1 MKLLCIIPS
10 YWPAFQYGGPIYSV
24 HGLNKAMV
32 EKGVDVSVWTTNLG
46 LKDRDDIPLGREV
59 IIDGVRVHYFP
70 IIDSFHY
77 ALSPALMWYMDKRIK
92 DFDVVHIQGIYQ
104 FHSFV
109 GGYFARKYGIP
120 YVLSPRGMFLPEF
133 IKMKGRL
140 KKKIYINLV
149 EKRNLKKADLVHCTT
164 EDEQKGLG
172 DLGISP
178 KRTIVI
184 PNGIPTEEIR
194 GEFKEGTFKEE
205 YNLSGKIT
213 ILFLSRLIW
222 SKGLNILIP
231 AFSKVVSQYRNT
243 HLVLAGPDSEGY
255 RCKVEKWIRDDG
267 IEDFVTFAG
276 FLKDKEKLAALLGSD
291 IFVQPSYSES
301 FGMAAV
307 EAMFA
312 GLPVVLSKKVG
323 IWDVIEKDKCGVI
336 VELTPES
343 IAEGILHL
351 LKNPEERLKMGKRGK
366 ETAKREFSIDNVAE
380 RMINAYNDIVQI

>member
-1 MKLLCIIPS
+1 MKILQIIPH
-10 YWPAFQYGGPIYSV
+10 YLPAYQYGGPIYSV
-24 HGLNKAMV
+24 HNLAKAMV

-46 LKDRDDIPLGREV
+46 LKNRDDVPFGKEV
-59 IIDGVRVHYFP
+59 LIDGVRVFYFP
-70 IIDSFHY
+70 IIGSFHY
-77 ALSPALMWYMDKRIK
+77 AFSPALMRYMDDRIK
-92 DFDVVHIQGIYQ
+92 DFDIVHIQGVYQ
-104 FHSFV
+104 FHSLV
-109 GGYFARKYGIP
+109 AGYFARKYGIP
-120 YVLSPRGMFLPEF
+120 YVLSPRGMLLPAFL
-133 IKMKGRL
+133 KMKGKI

-149 EKRNLKKADLVHCTT
+149 EKKNLKKADLVHCTT
-164 EDEQKGLG
+164 EDEWKGLG
-172 DLGISP
+172 DLGISL

-194 GEFKEGTFKEE
+194 GVPGERTFKEK

-222 SKGLNILIP
+222 SKGLDILIS

-255 RCKVEKWIRDDG
+255 RSKVERWIRDEG
-267 IEDFVTFAG
+267 IEDFVTFTG
-276 FLKDKEKLAALLGSD
+276 FLKDKQKLAALQGSD

-323 IWDVIEKDKCGVI
+323 IWDVIEKDNCGVI
-336 VELTPES
+336 VDLKPES

-351 LKNPEERLKMGKRGK
+351 LRNPEERLKMGERGR
-366 ETAKREFSIDNVAE
+366 ETAIREFSIDNVAE
-380 RMINAYNDIVQI
+380 KMIEAYNDIV

>member
-1 MKLLCIIPS
+1 MKVLQIIPH
-10 YWPAFQYGGPIYSV
+10 YLPAYQYGGPIHSV
-24 HGLNKAMV
+24 HNLSRAMV
-32 EKGVDVSVWTTNLG
+32 GKGVDVSVWTTNLG
-46 LKDRDDIPLGREV
+46 LKDRDDIPLGDEV

-104 FHSFV
+104 FHSLV
-109 GGYFARKYGIP
+109 GGYYARKYGIP
-120 YVLSPRGMFLPEF
+120 YVLSPRGMLLPVFL
-133 IKMKGRL
+133 KMKGKV
-140 KKKIYINLV
+140 KKNIYINLV
-149 EKRNLKKADLVHCTT
+149 EKRNLKEADLVHCTT
-164 EDEQKGLG
+164 EDERKGLG
-172 DLGISP
+172 DLGVSL

-194 GEFKEGTFKEE
+194 GEFKEGTFKED

-222 SKGLNILIP
+222 SKGLDILIS

-255 RCKVEKWIRDDG
+255 RSKVERWIRDEG
-267 IEDFVTFAG
+267 IADFVTFTG
-276 FLKDKEKLAALLGSD
+276 FLKGKEKIAALQESD
-291 IFVQPSYSES
+291 IFVLSSYSEN

-323 IWDVIEKDKCGVI
+323 IWDVIEKDNCGVI
-336 VELTPES
+336 VDLTPES

-351 LKNPEERLKMGKRGK
+351 LRNPEERLKMGERGR
-366 ETAKREFSIDNVAE
+366 ETAIREFSIDNVAE
-380 RMINAYNDIVQI
+380 RMIEAYNDIV